1 MWKTT
6 FKSLFAHKMRLALT
20 ATLIAMSVAF
30 VAGTFVLGDTINHTF
45 TSLFNEAVD
54 GTAVEVRGEGG
65 FSNSQGEV
73 QRAGVPI
80 EVLDQVK
87 AVDGVRIAEPNIQG
101 YAEVINKKG
110 KTTRTP
116 GGAPALGFNWTIDD
130 RLNTLDISDGRAPNG
145 PTEMTL
151 DRGTAAKHDLAVG
164 DQVKVLLKDAPGE
177 YTIVGLTRFGEAD
190 NLGGATLASFDT
202 ATALDVLAEPG
213 KYYSILVAAEDGVS
227 DTELRDR
234 IAAVTPAGFE
244 AVTGKQ
250 SAADAASAI
259 TDSPGFKIF
268 KYALLVFGL
277 ISLFVSAFIIANT
290 FQILVAQRT
299 RDLALLRA
307 LGASRGQVLTSVVT
321 EAFFLGV
328 VASAVGLGLGVVVAQ
343 GLLAMLAAFGVEL
356 PTAGVQF
363 LPRTAVV
370 SMALG
375 VVVTT
380 VAALVPAR
388 KASRIAPVAAMREAT
403 AVPVSMRRRAIV
415 GTVVTAVGVGALLG
429 GLFGGGQALPLVG
442 LGAPIAFIGLYTLS
456 PLLSRPLGGTLGQP
470 LRWAGVPGKLAS
482 ANAQRNP
489 RRTAATASALM
500 IGLALVGAVGVLASS
515 MKTSFGGIIDRSLKA
530 DYILNTSDFMPFS
543 ADLARQLADA
553 PGVAAVS
560 GLRQNDVRIN
570 GKGTS
575 VQAVDPASFGTVYNV
590 KMTEGALADTAA
602 DGAVVSKSAAEQNGW
617 KVGDSVRMRFSASGE
632 QDITIKGIYETDPL
646 LGDWLISTATYDKFF
661 PTTKLDVMVFV
672 KGAEGADLATTK
684 QAVDA
689 VAKNFP
695 VVSVNDQAGVKKQN
709 QKAVDQLLGMISAL
723 LLLSI
728 VIAFLGIMN
737 TLALSVYERTRELGL
752 LRAVG
757 MGRRQMRW
765 MVRWEAVVISLFG
778 AILGVTVGTFFGVAI
793 RKAIAEWGVDQLT
806 IPWGS
811 LLILAIVGG
820 VFGLVAA
827 ALPARRAARL
837 NVLEAIAYE

>member
-6 FKSLFAHKMRLALT
+6 LKSLFAHKMRLGLT
-20 ATLIAMSVAF
+20 AALIAMSVAF

-45 TSLFNEAVD
+45 TSLFDEANE
-54 GTAVEVRGEGG
+54 GIAVEVRGEGG

-73 QRAGVPI
+73 QREGVPV
-80 EVLDQVK
+80 EVLETVRK
-87 AVDGVRIAEPNIQG
+87 VDGVSEAEGYIQG

-116 GGAPALGFNWTIDD
+116 GGAPALGFNWTDIDE
-130 RLNTLDISDGRAPNG
+130 LNVLSIIEGRG
-145 PTEMTL
+145 PSGATEMTI
-151 DRGTAAKHDLAVG
+151 DRGTAEKHDLAVG
-164 DQVKVLLKDAPGE
+164 DQVNVLLKDAPRE
-177 YTIVGLTRFGEAD
+177 FTIVGVTKFGEMD
-190 NLGGATLASFDT
+190 NLAGATLATFDT
-202 ATALDVLAEPG
+202 PTALEVLAEPG
-213 KYYSILVAAEDGVS
+213 KFTGIQVTAEPGVS
-227 DTELRDR
+227 DQFLRDR
-234 IAAVTPAGFE
+234 ISQVVPAGFE
-244 AVTGKQ
+244 AITGKQ
-250 SAADAASAI
+250 SAQDAATAI
-259 TDSPGFKIF
+259 TDNPGFKIF
-268 KYALLVFGL
+268 RYALLVFGL

-321 EAFFLGV
+321 EAFIVGV
-328 VASAVGLGLGVVVAQ
+328 IASAVGLGLGVAVAN
-343 GLLAMLAAFGVEL
+343 GLVAMLAAFGVEL

-363 LPRTAVV
+363 RPMTAVV
-370 SMALG
+370 SMLLG

-403 AVPVSMRRRAIV
+403 AVPVSMRRRAV
-415 GTVVTAVGVGALLG
+415 VGAVITGIGVAALLT
-429 GLFGGGQALPLVG
+429 GLFGGAQALALVG
-442 LGAPIAFIGLYTLS
+442 FGTPAAFIGLYTLS
-456 PLLSRPLGGTLGQP
+456 PLLSKPLGGLLGQSIQ
-470 LRWAGVPGKLAS
+470 WAGVPGKLAS

-500 IGLALVGAVGVLASS
+500 IGLALVGAVGVLAAS

-530 DYILNTSDFMPFS
+530 DYTLNTSDYMPFS
-543 ADLARQLADA
+543 ADLARQLASA
-553 PGVAAVS
+553 PGIEAVS
-560 GLRQNDVRIN
+560 GLRWNDVKID

-575 VQAVDPASFGTVYNV
+575 VNAVDPAKFDTVYRV
-590 KMTEGALADTAA
+590 DMVEGALADIAA
-602 DGAVVSKSAAEQNGW
+602 DGGIVSESAVEQNGW
-617 KVGDSVRMRFSASGE
+617 KVGDSVRIRFSASGE
-632 QDITIKGIYETDPL
+632 QDIKIKGTYEKDPL
-646 LGDWLISTATYDKFF
+646 LGDWIISTATYDKHF
-661 PTTKLDVMVFV
+661 PIKLDNMVFV
-672 KGAEGADLATTK
+672 KGPDGADPAVTK
-684 QAVDA
+684 QSVDA

-695 VVSVNDQAGVKKQN
+695 VVTVSDQDGVKKQQ
-709 QKAVDQLLGMISAL
+709 QKQVDQMLGMISAL

-757 MGRRQMRW
+757 MGRQQMRW
-765 MVRWEAVVISLFG
+765 MVRWEAVVIALFG
-778 AILGVTVGTFFGVAI
+778 AVLGVTVGTFFGVAI
-793 RKAIAEWGVDQLT
+793 RKAIAEWGVESLT

-811 LLILAIVGG
+811 LLLLAVLGG

>member
-1 MWKTT
+1 MWRTT
-6 FKSLFAHKMRLALT
+6 LKSLLAHKMRLALT

-45 TSLFNEAVD
+45 TSLFNEAVE

-73 QRAGVPI
+73 QRDGVPV
-80 EVLDQVK
+80 EVLDRVR
-87 AVDGVRIAEPNIQG
+87 AVDGVRFADANIQG

-116 GGAPALGFNWTIDD
+116 GGAPALGFNWTADD
-130 RLNTLDISDGRAPNG
+130 GLNTLSISDGRAPNG
-145 PTEMTL
+145 PTEITL
-151 DRGTAAKHDLAVG
+151 DRGTAGKHDLAVG
-164 DQVKVLLKDAPGE
+164 DRVKVLLKDAPRE
-177 YTIVGLTRFGEAD
+177 FTIVGLTRFGEAD
-190 NLGGATLASFDT
+190 NLGGATLATFDT
-202 ATALDVLAEPG
+202 PTALEVLAEPG
-213 KYYSILVAAEDGVS
+213 KFTSILVAAEPDVS
-227 DTELRDR
+227 DTVLRDR
-234 IAAVTPAGFE
+234 IAAVTPAGYE

-250 SAADAASAI
+250 SAEEAATAI
-259 TDSPGFKIF
+259 TDNPGFKIF
-268 KYALLVFGL
+268 KNALLVFGL

-307 LGASRGQVLTSVVT
+307 LGASRGQVLTSVVA
-321 EAFFLGV
+321 EAFIVGV
-328 VASAVGLGLGVVVAQ
+328 VASAVGLGLGVAVAN

-363 LPRTAVV
+363 LPRTAVI
-370 SMALG
+370 SMLLG

-380 VAALVPAR
+380 VAAVVPAR
-388 KASRIAPVAAMREAT
+388 KASRIAPVAAMREAE
-403 AVPVSMRRRAIV
+403 AAPVSMRKRAIV
-415 GTVVTAVGVGALLG
+415 GGVVTTVGVAALLT
-429 GLFGGGQALPLVG
+429 GLFGGGQALALVG
-442 LGAPIAFIGLYTLS
+442 FGTPIAFIGLYTLS
-456 PLLSRPLGGTLGQP
+456 PLLSQPLGGALGRP
-470 LRWAGVPGKLAS
+470 IRSAGVPGKLAS

-500 IGLALVGAVGVLASS
+500 IGLALVGAVGVLAAS
-515 MKTSFGGIIDRSLKA
+515 MKTSFGGIIDRSLRA
-530 DYILNTSDFMPFS
+530 DYTLNTSDFMPFS
-543 ADLARQLADA
+543 ADLAKQLAGA
-553 PGVAAVS
+553 PGIEAVS
-560 GLRQNDVRIN
+560 GLRWNDVKID

-575 VQAVDPASFGTVYNV
+575 VNAVDPAKFDTVYRV
-590 KMTEGALADTAA
+590 DMVEGVLADIAA
-602 DGAVVSKSAAEQNGW
+602 DGAIVSESAAEQNGW
-617 KVGDSVRMRFSASGE
+617 KVGDIVRMRFSASGE
-632 QDITIKGIYETDPL
+632 QDILIKGSYEKDPL
-646 LGDWLISTATYDKFF
+646 LGDWIISTATYDKHF
-661 PTTKLDVMVFV
+661 PIKLDNMVFV
-672 KGAEGADLATTK
+672 KGPDGVGSAATK

-695 VVSVNDQAGVKKQN
+695 VVTVNDQAGVKRQQQQSIN
-709 QKAVDQLLGMISAL
+709 QLLGMIYAL

-728 VIAFLGIMN
+728 LIAFLGIMN
-737 TLALSVYERTRELGL
+737 TLALSVFERTRELGL

-778 AILGVTVGTFFGVAI
+778 AVLGVTVGTFFGIAL
-793 RKAIAEWGVDQLT
+793 RKAIAEWGVEALT
-806 IPWGS
+806 IPWGT
-811 LLILAIVGG
+811 LVILTVVGG